1 MIGAITAGLFAGGVS
16 IPAIS
21 PSYESIATVSVGS
34 GGSSSISF
42 SSIPSTFKHL
52 QIRALVRG
60 TVAASTDA
68 WYLRYNSD
76 SGSNYFGTHIL
87 YGTGSAAGV
96 YASGTQTQNQI
107 SDSVG
112 STATANTFATSVTDI
127 LDYSSTNKYKTQRTL
142 YGFDLNGSGTVAL
155 SSGLWL
161 NTSAVSTILLAPSS
175 GNFAQYSSFALYGI
189 KG

>member
-1 MIGAITAGLFAGGVS
+1 MASQNYPRITS
-16 IPAIS
+16 
-21 PSYESIATVSVGS
+21 SYESIATYTVGAGGVSTVT
-34 GGSSSISF
+34 F

-60 TVAASTDA
+60 TVSAASDA
-68 WYLRYNSD
+68 WYARYNSD
-76 SGSNYFGTHIL
+76 SGSNYYGTHIL
-87 YGTGSAAGV
+87 YGTGSTAGS
-96 YASGTQTQNQI
+96 YASGTQTQNQL

-127 LDYSSTNKYKTQRTL
+127 LDYASTNKYKTQRTL
-142 YGFDLNGSGTVAL
+142 YGYDVNGSGTVAL

-161 NTSAVSTILLAPSS
+161 NTSAISTILLAPSS

-189 KG
+189 RG